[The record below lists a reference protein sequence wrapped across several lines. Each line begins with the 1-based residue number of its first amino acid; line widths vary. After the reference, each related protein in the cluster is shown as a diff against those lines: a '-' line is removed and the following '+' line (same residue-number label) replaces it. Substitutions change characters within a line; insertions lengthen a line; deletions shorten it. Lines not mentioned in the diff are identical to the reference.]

1 MAYDDVCGGDPYRFL
16 HGSGD
21 DRGRCLRY
29 IGRRCGKEGQEEMN
43 RKNEFK
49 IFMEHHV
56 CDVSA
61 VADRLDEL
69 GYFSAPASAGHHGN
83 TDGGL
88 YDHSKM
94 VTLELLDL
102 TEKLELK
109 WVRPESPCIV
119 GMFHDVCKAD
129 GYRREAEGKW
139 VYNSDVLLP
148 GHGEKSVIIT
158 QNILGALTPEE
169 IMCIRWHM
177 GAFDERE
184 NWKYYS
190 AAVKKYPNVLY
201 THVADMTASQIIGV

>member
-1 MAYDDVCGGDPYRFL
+1 
-16 HGSGD
+16 
-21 DRGRCLRY
+21 
-29 IGRRCGKEGQEEMN
+29 MN
-43 RKNEFK
+43 RIEDFVEFVGGH
-49 IFMEHHV
+49 IWDA
-56 CDVSA
+56 DVIA
-61 VADRLDEL
+61 GRLEEL
-69 GYFSAPASAGHHGN
+69 GYFSAPASIRYHGN
-83 TDGGL
+83 VTGGL
-88 YDHSKM
+88 YEHSKA
-94 VTLELLDL
+94 VTLELLNL
-102 TEKLELK
+102 TEKQELK
-109 WVRPESPCIV
+109 WVRPESPYIV

-129 GYRREAEGKW
+129 GYRSEAEGKW

-184 NWKYYS
+184 NWKHYS